1 MPNESE
7 DINLPTRQVADRYKV
22 HPRTV
27 DRWAR
32 DPALGFPKAFDING
46 RWYRT
51 LRSLREFDQRQ
62 ASKSDSVVRHGAA
75 KASAQRREPAVA

>member
-27 DRWAR
+27 DRWVR
-32 DPALGFPKAFDING
+32 DPALGFPSPMDING
-46 RWYRT
+46 RKYWV
-51 LRSLREFDQRQ
+51 LRSLREFDQQRAQ
-62 ASKSDSVVRHGAA
+62 
-75 KASAQRREPAVA
+75 ASAQRREPAAA

>member
-27 DRWAR
+27 KRWTD
-32 DPALGFPKAFDING
+32 DPDLGFPPPMDING
-46 RWYRT
+46 RKYWV
-51 LRSLREFDQRQ
+51 LSSLRTFDQR
-62 ASKSDSVVRHGAA
+62 RAA
-75 KASAQRREPAVA
+75 KAA